1 MVLVAGLALAAGSGV
16 LGTGGGRTTSLYER
30 ALQVAGEY
38 RCPVCQGETAAAS
51 DAPQAVEI
59 KSLIQGWLREG
70 RSPAQ
75 IRSYLVADYG
85 VSILEK
91 PSASGLG
98 ALLWALPAVA
108 VAIGAAGLGFGFARW
123 RRLATTAPS
132 VPVAPAAVQGTLF
145 DAGPVE
151 RGVVPGGANRRLLGL
166 LGSRGRYQRA
176 TLVGGVALIMLAGAL
191 WLVDRASSPRLPG
204 GTVTGSVTGT
214 NAELAQA
221 SALATSDPAAAL
233 VIYGSVL
240 AGDPEQPQ
248 ALTGEG
254 WIYVEAGFVARGV
267 GLLTKAEDFDP
278 SYGLAHFY
286 RGVALLDYERRPG
299 AAAAELKWY
308 LSHGPAAALAADAR
322 EALALAVGEAAKA
335 RA

>member
-1 MVLVAGLALAAGSGV
+1 LAAGSGA
-16 LGTGGGRTTSLYER
+16 LGTGGGRTTSLYDR
-30 ALQVAGEY
+30 VLQVAGEY

-59 KSLIQGWLREG
+59 KSLIQGWLRAG

-91 PSASGLG
+91 PPASGLG

-108 VAIGAAGLGFGFARW
+108 VGIGAAGLALGFSRW
-123 RRLATTAPS
+123 RRLAMSAPS
-132 VPVAPAAVQGTLF
+132 ALDATPAVQGTLF
-145 DAGPVE
+145 DPGPVE
-151 RGVVPGGANRRLLGL
+151 RGVAPGGANERPVGPV
-166 LGSRGRYQRA
+166 GSRRRFQRA
-176 TLVGGVALIMLAGAL
+176 TLVGGVALIVLAGAL

-204 GTVTGSVTGT
+204 GTVTGSVTGMD
-214 NAELAQA
+214 AELAQA

-233 VIYGSVL
+233 AIYGTVL

-254 WIYVEAGFVARGV
+254 WIYSEAGFVAKGV
-267 GLLTKAEDFDP
+267 GLLTKAERYDP

-299 AAAAELKWY
+299 AAAVELKWY
-308 LSHGPAAALAADAR
+308 LSHGPAPTLAADAR